1 MTVIGQSAAGYEALE
16 RIFGVIDLFDVFAY
30 SDQIKTGEKPV
41 ISDIDRRAIPAS
53 GSSRFGRILAVVAA
67 ASLAACASLP
77 EDPEARAE
85 AIALN
90 DPGESINRSIF
101 EFNRG
106 VDTLFLRPVSEMYRA
121 TLPQTGQD
129 MVRNFLNN
137 LKTPVVLAND
147 LLQGE
152 GERAG
157 ETFGRFVFNTTVGVG
172 GLFDVAGIEHHSE
185 DFGQT
190 LATWG
195 APEGPYMVLPLIGP
209 SPVRDTV
216 GLVADYYIDPVA
228 RYFNNVDRGHANWV
242 RAGFRAI
249 DTRSRNIETLDDIER
264 SAIDYYATIR
274 SLYRQR
280 RNDEIMNGQSDGTVP
295 MPEISLETEDDDLD
309 EKYTLLKTE

>member
-1 MTVIGQSAAGYEALE
+1 LADNKRKKRFMRYT
-16 RIFGVIDLFDVFAY
+16 FGVIELFEVFAY
-30 SDQIKTGEKPV
+30 PGQPKSGDGNKL
-41 ISDIDRRAIPAS
+41 RRLS
-53 GSSRFGRILAVVAA
+53 RILAVVAA
-67 ASLAACASLP
+67 TSLTACASLP
-77 EDPEARAE
+77 ADPEARAE
-85 AIALN
+85 VIALN
-90 DPGESINRSIF
+90 DPVEPLNRSVF

-106 VDTLFLRPVSEMYRA
+106 VDTLILRPVSEAYRQV
-121 TLPQTGQD
+121 LPPVGQD

-137 LKTPVVLAND
+137 LKSPVVFAND

-152 GERAG
+152 VDRAG
-157 ETFGRFVFNTTVGVG
+157 ETFGRFVFNTTIGVG
-172 GLFDVAGIEHHSE
+172 GLFDIAGIDHHSE

-195 APEGPYMVLPLIGP
+195 ASEGAYLVLPLIGP

-216 GLVADYYIDPVA
+216 GLVADYYLDPVA
-228 RYFNNVDRGHANWV
+228 RYFDNVDRGHLSWV
-242 RAGFRAI
+242 RAGVRAV

-280 RNDEIMNGQSDGTVP
+280 RKDEIMNGRNDGTVP

>member
-1 MTVIGQSAAGYEALE
+1 MRYT
-16 RIFGVIDLFDVFAY
+16 FGVIKLFEVFAY
-30 SDQIKTGEKPV
+30 SGQPK
-41 ISDIDRRAIPAS
+41 S
-53 GSSRFGRILAVVAA
+53 GNGNKLLRLSRILAVLA
-67 ASLAACASLP
+67 ASSLVACASLP

-85 AIALN
+85 AVALN
-90 DPGESINRSIF
+90 DPAEPLNRSVF

-106 VDTLFLRPVSEMYRA
+106 VDTLILRPVSEAYRQ
-121 TLPQTGQD
+121 TLPQAGQD

-137 LKTPVVLAND
+137 LKSPVVFAND
-147 LLQGE
+147 LMQGE
-152 GERAG
+152 VDRAG
-157 ETFGRFVFNTTVGVG
+157 ETFGRFIFNTTIGVG
-172 GLFDVAGIEHHSE
+172 GLFDIAGIEHHSE

-195 APEGPYMVLPLIGP
+195 ASEGPYLVLPLIGP

-216 GLVADYYIDPVA
+216 GLVADYYLDPVA
-228 RYFNNVDRGHANWV
+228 HYFDNVDRGNLNWV
-242 RAGFRAI
+242 RAGARAI
-249 DTRSRNIETLDDIER
+249 DTRSRNIETIDDIER

-280 RNDEIMNGQSDGTVP
+280 RKDEIMNGQNDGTVP